1 MKKRNKAEVLSGQ
14 RIKIVALLTGISLLL
29 LSGCG
34 NKAQEA
40 EGSQVQ
46 TDIAVTATEQTAA
59 AEEQAETA
67 DPETLDYAYRLH
79 ITINPEFRLYLDE
92 QSKVVAV
99 ACLNQDA
106 EDLFSETDLTGM
118 DVEKAMPVIIQQA
131 VEKEYLADGKNITI
145 DLEKS
150 TESGQADTVEQ
161 VIAAAVTTELKE
173 QGVDTVLELQDAG
186 TPVVIEGTDT
196 GAGDTVPD
204 KTDNT
209 GNTDNA
215 GNASNSANSDKAGN
229 VSESGANNAVPDNGI
244 TGNGSATNVSQK
256 TKCSACDGTGICQE
270 CKGGTAP
277 CKRCGGSLW
286 ETCGTCGGSGRQTC
300 PGCGGSGVDATSGTS
315 CRHCGGSGGN
325 TCQQCGGS
333 GGKSCSI
340 CHGKGV
346 ISDDCILC
354 HGDKKCTVCGGSG
367 EL

>member
-1 MKKRNKAEVLSGQ
+1 MKKRNKVEVLSGQ
-14 RIKIVALLTGISLLL
+14 RIKIAALLTGISLLL

-59 AEEQAETA
+59 AEEQAETV

-92 QSKVVAV
+92 QSMVVAV
-99 ACLNQDA
+99 TCLNQDA

-118 DVEKAMPVIIQQA
+118 DLEKAMPVIIQQA
-131 VEKEYLADGKNITI
+131 VAKEYLADGKNITI

-161 VIAAAVTTELKE
+161 VIAAAVTAELKE
-173 QGVDTVLELQDAG
+173 QGVDAVLELQDAG
-186 TPVVIEGTDT
+186 TPVAIEGADT
-196 GAGDTVPD
+196 GAGDTVSD
-204 KTDNT
+204 KTDN
-209 GNTDNA
+209 
-215 GNASNSANSDKAGN
+215 
-229 VSESGANNAVPDNGI
+229 

-256 TKCSACDGTGICQE
+256 TKCNACDGTGICQE

>member
-34 NKAQEA
+34 NKAQET
-40 EGSQVQ
+40 EESQVQ

-59 AEEQAETA
+59 AEEQAETV

-99 ACLNQDA
+99 TCLNQDA
-106 EDLFSETDLTGM
+106 EDLFSETFLTGM
-118 DVEKAMPVIIQQA
+118 DLEKAMPVIIQQA
-131 VEKEYLADGKNITI
+131 VAKEYLADGKNITI

-161 VIAAAVTTELKE
+161 VIAAAVTAELKE
-173 QGVDTVLELQDAG
+173 QGVDAVLELQDAG
-186 TPVVIEGTDT
+186 TPVAIEGADT
-196 GAGDTVPD
+196 GAGDTVSD
-204 KTDNT
+204 KTDN
-209 GNTDNA
+209 
-215 GNASNSANSDKAGN
+215 
-229 VSESGANNAVPDNGI
+229 

-256 TKCSACDGTGICQE
+256 TKCNACDGTGICQE

>member
-1 MKKRNKAEVLSGQ
+1 MRQDMKKRNKEEVLSGQ
-14 RIKIVALLTGISLLL
+14 RIKIAALLTGISLLL

-59 AEEQAETA
+59 AEEQAETV

-79 ITINPEFRLYLDE
+79 ITINPEFRVYLDE
-92 QSKVVAV
+92 QSMVVAV
-99 ACLNQDA
+99 TCLNQDA

-118 DVEKAMPVIIQQA
+118 DLEKAMPVIIQQA
-131 VEKEYLADGKNITI
+131 VAKEYLADGKNITI

-161 VIAAAVTTELKE
+161 VIAAAVTAELKE
-173 QGVDTVLELQDAG
+173 QGVDAVLELQDAG
-186 TPVVIEGTDT
+186 TPVAIEGADT
-196 GAGDTVPD
+196 GSGDTVSD

-209 GNTDNA
+209 GNAD
-215 GNASNSANSDKAGN
+215 NSDKAGN
-229 VSESGANNAVPDNGI
+229 VTESGANNAVPENGI

-286 ETCGTCGGSGRQTC
+286 ETCGTCGGSG
-300 PGCGGSGVDATSGTS
+300 
-315 CRHCGGSGGN
+315 GN

>member
-1 MKKRNKAEVLSGQ
+1 MKKRNKLEVLSGQ
-14 RIKIVALLTGISLLL
+14 RIKIAALLTGISLLL

-59 AEEQAETA
+59 AEEQAETV

-99 ACLNQDA
+99 TCLNQDA
-106 EDLFSETDLTGM
+106 EDLFSETFLTGM

-131 VEKEYLADGKNITI
+131 VAKEYLADGKNITI

-161 VIAAAVTTELKE
+161 VIAAAVTAELKE
-173 QGVDTVLELQDAG
+173 QGVDAVLELQDAG
-186 TPVVIEGTDT
+186 TPVAIEGADT
-196 GAGDTVPD
+196 GSGDTVSD
-204 KTDNT
+204 KTDN
-209 GNTDNA
+209 
-215 GNASNSANSDKAGN
+215 
-229 VSESGANNAVPDNGI
+229 

-256 TKCSACDGTGICQE
+256 TKCNACDGTGICQE

>member
-1 MKKRNKAEVLSGQ
+1 MKKNKAEVLSGQ

-40 EGSQVQ
+40 EESQVQ
-46 TDIAVTATEQTAA
+46 TDIAVTVTEQTAA
-59 AEEQAETA
+59 AEAQAETA

-79 ITINPEFRLYLDE
+79 IMINPEFMLYLDE

-131 VEKEYLADGKNITI
+131 VAKEYLADGKNITI

-161 VIAAAVTTELKE
+161 VIAAAVTAELKE
-173 QGVDTVLELQDAG
+173 QGVDAVLELQDAG
-186 TPVVIEGTDT
+186 TPVAIEGANT

-204 KTDNT
+204 NT
-209 GNTDNA
+209 GNT
-215 GNASNSANSDKAGN
+215 DKAGN